1 MNWQAIF
8 WFVLLVVF
16 LLAEAGTVSVVSI
29 WFAAGSLVA
38 MIAAALGAQL
48 WLQVVLFLVV
58 SAGLLA
64 AFWPFV
70 KRVLN
75 NHHTA
80 TNLDRVIGSQG
91 YVTAPVDNLSG
102 TGTVKL
108 DGMEWTARS
117 TNGALIPSGTLVRV
131 DRIEGVKVFVTV
143 VTEAAAHTV

>member
-1 MNWQAIF
+1 MTKLIWLILLIL
-8 WFVLLVVF
+8 FVIV
-16 LLAEAGTVSVVSI
+16 EAACPLHLVSI

-48 WLQVVLFLVV
+48 WLQVVLFVVV

-117 TNGALIPSGTLVRV
+117 SDGSLIPSGTLVRV